1 VRKRVSEERRYK
13 GIVERNTFFLER
25 EAIKMEDLIT
35 RLGLFLAS
43 FAIAS
48 LFVVCFAHA
57 GIVPESMVAA
67 WLLDEG
73 EGNVIEDFSG
83 NDHEGSI
90 AGAIEWIDGKFGE
103 AIEFSGGSIN
113 VPDHESLN
121 FDDESFTVVIW
132 FNFDE
137 SQDWNRLLRE
147 RTPSPWGEGNPGWE
161 IQTEGLQIHWSL
173 DDEAGNH
180 QRTSYPDVGNGEWHH
195 TAMIVN
201 RDDDMLVSY
210 MDGADKKTVNIAN
223 IDSVTGSLPVT
234 FGGGYRGS
242 IDESALFNVALEEE
256 DILDIMNLG
265 LAEAVKPEAVSPS
278 AKLATT
284 WGRVRDSR

>member
-1 VRKRVSEERRYK
+1 MR
-13 GIVERNTFFLER
+13 
-25 EAIKMEDLIT
+25 DLIAG
-35 RLGLFLAS
+35 LGLFLGS

-48 LFVVCFAHA
+48 LFVVCFAGA
-57 GIVPESMVAA
+57 EIAPESMVAA

-83 NDHEGSI
+83 NGHQGNI
-90 AGAIEWIDGKFGE
+90 VGAIEWIDGKFGE
-103 AIEFSGGSIN
+103 ALEFTGGSITI
-113 VPDHESLN
+113 PDHESLN
-121 FDDESFTVVIW
+121 FGDESFTVVMW

-137 SQDWNRLLRE
+137 AQDWNRLLRE
-147 RTPSPWGEGNPGWE
+147 RNPSPWGSGNYGWE
-161 IQTEGLQIHWSL
+161 IQTQGLQIHWSL

-180 QRTSYPDVGNGEWHH
+180 LKTTYAAVGDGEWHH

-201 RDDDMLVSY
+201 REDDMLVSY
-210 MDGADKKTVNIAN
+210 MDGAGKMTVNIVAM
-223 IDSVTGSLPVT
+223 DSVTGSLPVT

-242 IDESALFNVALEEE
+242 IDEAAIFNVALEEQ
-256 DILDIMNLG
+256 DVVDIMNLG
-265 LAEAVKPEAVSPS
+265 LAESVKPEAVSPS

>member
-1 VRKRVSEERRYK
+1 MRGLV
-13 GIVERNTFFLER
+13 
-25 EAIKMEDLIT
+25 T
-35 RLGLFLAS
+35 RLALVCAS
-43 FAIAS
+43 IVFVS
-48 LFVVCFAHA
+48 LLVVCFAH
-57 GIVPESMVAA
+57 GEIVPESMVAA

-73 EGNVIEDFSG
+73 EGVVIEDFSG
-83 NDHEGSI
+83 NGHQGNI
-90 AGAIEWIDGKFGE
+90 AGAMNWIDGKFGE

-137 SQDWNRLLRE
+137 AQDWNRLLRE
-147 RTPSPWGEGNPGWE
+147 RTPAPWAGGNPGWE
-161 IQTEGLQIHWSL
+161 IQTQVLQIHWSL

-180 QRTSYPDVGNGEWHH
+180 QKTTYSDAGNGEWHH

-210 MDGADKKTVNIAN
+210 MDGAGKMTVNIAN
-223 IDSVTGSLPVT
+223 MGSVTGSLPVT

-256 DILDIMNLG
+256 DIVDIMNLG

-284 WGRVRDSR
+284 WGRVRDFR